1 MNNKE
6 TPISYK
12 VFRENCLKNIVTVT
26 GTVQSGKSMVGPI
39 VCSLEKAENYRTDFV
54 LEQVPM
60 LHNLKTINE
69 EAAVFLL
76 RYGLDLM
83 QYDNMLGRNTNFRYS
98 DFSSIWFTKDPSLF
112 YKRLMMKE
120 GECVFERIEKERP
133 MFVLNFHNGVMHA
146 DLLLKSFPTQKILH
160 VVRDPID
167 LAYAWLNKGYGKL
180 ETYESPRVGILTYKY
195 KNNIVPYYAKEWE
208 DEYLNLDEMDRVIK
222 LIHMVHRRHKISF
235 DALEASEKEKIYK
248 IYFDEFAENT
258 HERLDGICNFI
269 GSSVTLYTPIAL
281 EREKLPRKI
290 DLNEKSKKHKDV
302 KRLATSKYFSL
313 LTGLLG
319 EYENKL
325 LV

>member
-1 MNNKE
+1 MDNKK
-6 TPISYK
+6 TSISYK
-12 VFRENCLKNIVTVT
+12 VCRKSYLKNIVMVT

-39 VCSLEKAENYRTDFV
+39 ICTLEKAENYRTDFV
-54 LEQVPM
+54 LEQIPM

-69 EAAVFLL
+69 EAAIFIL

-98 DFSSIWFTKDPSLF
+98 DFSSIWFAKDPSLF
-112 YKRLMMKE
+112 YKRLMMNE
-120 GECVFERIEKERP
+120 GKSVFERIDKEKP
-133 MFVLNFHNGVMHA
+133 LFVLNFHNGVMHA

-160 VVRDPID
+160 VVRNPID

-180 ETYESPRVGILTYKY
+180 ETYENPRVGVLTYRY
-195 KNNIVPYYAKEWE
+195 KKNIVPYYAKEWE
-208 DEYLNLDEMDRVIK
+208 DEYLSLGEMDRVIK
-222 LIHMVHRRHKISF
+222 LIYMIHYRHKISF
-235 DALEASEKEKIYK
+235 DALKGDEKAKIHK

-258 HERLDGICNFI
+258 HESLGEICDFI
-269 GSSVTLYTPIAL
+269 KSSPTLYTPIAL
-281 EREKLPRKI
+281 KRENLPRKI
-290 DLNEKSKKHKDV
+290 DLNETSKKQKDV

-313 LTGLLG
+313 VATLLD